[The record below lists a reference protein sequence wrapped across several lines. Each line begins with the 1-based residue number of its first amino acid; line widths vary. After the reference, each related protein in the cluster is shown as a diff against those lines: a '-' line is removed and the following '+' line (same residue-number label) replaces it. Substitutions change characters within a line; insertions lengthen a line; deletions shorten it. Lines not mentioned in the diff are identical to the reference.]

1 MAKRNYAKRETSEY
15 TKFTAFCQAFIINLF
30 IVPYF
35 YIFHRLRISGREHI
49 PEGESFIVAATHSSY
64 YDPPLVSVAVVKP
77 IAYMAK
83 KELFEVPVLRQIVAF
98 LGAFAVNRES
108 LEIATIRTA
117 KAVIQTKHWIMAM
130 FPQGNRDVPGKITK
144 VNGGFAYLSKTTKAK
159 ILPVS
164 IVGSE
169 EYNFIPFLK
178 KITIRIGKPLPAC
191 TDMDQTMWDWCQA
204 IENMGCYEFT
214 QEAKDKLIEMKQ
226 AREKKEEKVESTNTE
241 G

>member
-1 MAKRNYAKRETSEY
+1 MAKRNYAKRETHEY
-15 TKFTAFCQAFIINLF
+15 TRFTSFCQFLIIYLF
-30 IVPYF
+30 IFPYF
-35 YIFHRLRISGREHI
+35 YVFHRLRISGREHI
-49 PEGESFIVAATHSSY
+49 PKGESFIVAATHSSY

-83 KELFEVPVLRQIVAF
+83 KELFEVPILREIVIF

-130 FPQGNRDVPGKITK
+130 FPQGNRDIPGKITK
-144 VNGGFAYLSKTTKAK
+144 INGGFAYLSKTTKAK

-191 TDMDQTMWDWCQA
+191 TDMNQTMWDWCQA
-204 IENMGCYEFT
+204 IENLGSYEFT
-214 QEAKDKLIEMKQ
+214 QEAKDKLAVIQQEQ
-226 AREKKEEKVESTNTE
+226 EKKGKKVESTNTE